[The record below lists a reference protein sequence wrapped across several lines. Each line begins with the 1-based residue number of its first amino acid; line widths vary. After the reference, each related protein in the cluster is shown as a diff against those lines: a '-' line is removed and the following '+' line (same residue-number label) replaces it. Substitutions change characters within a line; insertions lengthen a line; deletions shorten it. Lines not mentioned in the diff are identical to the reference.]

1 MMMGAPMGGMQNEG
15 QGGDD
20 RRQMLAR
27 MLSGMGGVDPAAYR
41 TPMGSMVGAGS
52 QAIRQLAAL
61 YGQGMPM
68 AQMRKGAPPAQLG
81 VTSMQ
86 MLPDQSN
93 AITPEMLTGLF
104 AGPR

>member
-1 MMMGAPMGGMQNEG
+1 MMMGAPIGGMQNEA

-27 MLSGMGGVDPAAYR
+27 LLSGMGGVDPAAYR
-41 TPMGSMVGAGS
+41 TSTGSMIGAGS
-52 QAIRQLAAL
+52 SAIRQLAGL
-61 YGQGMPM
+61 FGQGMPM
-68 AQMRKGAPPAQLG
+68 SQMTKGPAPAQLG

-86 MLPDQSN
+86 MLPDQSG
-93 AITPEMLTGLF
+93 ALTPEMLTGLF